1 MIENELE
8 FDRLAE
14 TTGTEYIKGNLN
26 SLIDR
31 QTDKRLTYWQIDRQE
46 TDILTDRYWQID
58 RQETDILTDR
68 QTRNWHIDR

>member
-46 TDILTDRYWQID
+46 TDSLAD
-58 RQETDILTDR
+58 RQIIDL
-68 QTRNWHIDR
+68 HIDR

>member
-46 TDILTDRYWQID
+46 TDILTDR
-58 RQETDILTDR
+58 
-68 QTRNWHIDR
+68 QTRDWHIGR